1 MKIDYF
7 CFSVPICSAGLEA
20 SNLLV
25 DEIVNQNNNNN
36 ITEIKIKEIDV
47 QNKKRKLG
55 NIKYGSI

>member
-25 DEIVNQNNNNN
+25 DEIVNQNNNNDN
-36 ITEIKIKEIDV
+36 KELVKRRTICR
-47 QNKKRKLG
+47 NKNKRNRCSK
-55 NIKYGSI
+55 